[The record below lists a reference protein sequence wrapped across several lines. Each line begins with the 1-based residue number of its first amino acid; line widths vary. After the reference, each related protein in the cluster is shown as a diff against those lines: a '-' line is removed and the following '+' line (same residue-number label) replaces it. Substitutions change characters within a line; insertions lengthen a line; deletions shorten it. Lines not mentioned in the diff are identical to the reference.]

1 MNASNDSRARPLVV
15 ALTGGI
21 ASGKTAA
28 SDHFARLGATIVDTD
43 LLAREVVAPGSD
55 GLTQIVAAFGADI
68 LSPDGSLDRRH
79 LRERVFADPTARAQL
94 EAITHPRIR
103 ALAAARA
110 REASGAP
117 YVIVAIPL
125 LRARP
130 LPGSDY
136 DFLDRVL
143 VIDVP
148 EAVQLTRVMT
158 RDAIERALAEAMLA
172 AQPSRAERLA
182 LADDVLVND
191 ADLASL
197 HRGVEALDAAY
208 RLRLAPHS
216 DVSSSRTQ

>member
-1 MNASNDSRARPLVV
+1 MTRPLIV

-28 SDHFARLGATIVDTD
+28 SDHFAQLGATIVDTD
-43 LLAREVVAPGSD
+43 LLAREVVAPGSE
-55 GLTQIVAAFGADI
+55 GLAALVATFGAGI
-68 LSPDGSLDRRH
+68 LAADGSLDRRG
-79 LRERVFADPTARAQL
+79 LRERVFADPAARAQL

-110 REASGAP
+110 RGATDAP

-130 LPGSDY
+130 VPGSDY

-148 EAVQLTRVMT
+148 EAVQLARVMA
-158 RDAIERALAEAMLA
+158 RDAIERPLAEAMLA

-191 ADLASL
+191 ADLAAL
-197 HRGVEALDAAY
+197 QRGVEALDAAY
-208 RLRLAPHS
+208 RLRQGRPGTASRHVHGRS
-216 DVSSSRTQ
+216 DED

>member
-1 MNASNDSRARPLVV
+1 VDLAMSTPKESVRRPLIV

-43 LLAREVVAPGSD
+43 LLAREVVAPGSE
-55 GLTQIVAAFGADI
+55 GLAALVTAFGAGI
-68 LSPDGSLDRRH
+68 LAADGSLDRRG
-79 LRERVFADPTARAQL
+79 LRERVFADPAARAAL

-110 REASGAP
+110 RAAPDAP

-130 LPGSDY
+130 VPGSDY

-148 EAVQLTRVMT
+148 EAVQLARVMA
-158 RDAIERALAEAMLA
+158 RDAIERPLAEAMLA
-172 AQPSRAERLA
+172 AQPRRAERLA

-191 ADLASL
+191 ADLAAL
-197 HRGVEALDAAY
+197 QRGVEALDARY
-208 RLRLAPHS
+208 RLGQRRNTN
-216 DVSSSRTQ
+216 SR

>member
-1 MNASNDSRARPLVV
+1 MTRPLIV

-28 SDHFARLGATIVDTD
+28 SDHFAKLGASIVDTD
-43 LLAREVVAPGSD
+43 LLAREVVAPGSE
-55 GLTQIVAAFGADI
+55 GLAALVAALGASI
-68 LSPDGSLDRRH
+68 LAADGSLDRRG

-103 ALAAARA
+103 ALAAHRA
-110 REASGAP
+110 REATEAP

-130 LPGSDY
+130 VPGSNY

-148 EAVQLTRVMT
+148 EDLQLARVMA
-158 RDAIERALAEAMLA
+158 RDTIDRGLAEAMLA
-172 AQPSRAERLA
+172 AQPSRAARLA

-191 ADLASL
+191 ADLATL

-216 DVSSSRTQ
+216 EASSSRTQ